1 MQECKSLNIAPRRR
15 EWRRAAARSNGA
27 YRDNAQVGPKHTNFC
42 QFDDARDRYL
52 ATGRHVANRESNAD
66 HVVASGRSKSQEHPM
81 SNVDDPAVIAEIDA
95 HRSADHPRQA
105 KEPLRILGRGVAR
118 LIMSGL
124 LAAFGGIS
132 AQGADTVK

>member
-15 EWRRAAARSNGA
+15 EWRRAAARSKGA
-27 YRDNAQVGPKHTNFC
+27 YRDNAQVGPKHANFC

-81 SNVDDPAVIAEIDA
+81 SNVEALAHALTKAAE
-95 HRSADHPRQA
+95 
-105 KEPLRILGRGVAR
+105 
-118 LIMSGL
+118 
-124 LAAFGGIS
+124 
-132 AQGADTVK
+132 